1 MNREDLLKLLTREGI
16 ALLDRVAYD
25 QKGDLL
31 KQVSALRAEG
41 IDPGLVAAVL
51 TQAKLRKR
59 AVTKFGEF
67 AQSMLFTEPGLEQA
81 TRLNVAAQHAER
93 FRSAGLESVADLG
106 CGIGAE
112 SMALASLGIAVHAF
126 EIDEVTAAVASYN
139 LAPLLNATVTQADV
153 TEVDTEQFDGLMF
166 DPARREL
173 RGPMRERTLRKFD
186 PSDYSPNF
194 DWVLSK
200 ARTKPTGIKLGP
212 GHPHDGIPEDCEA
225 QWVSVSG
232 DLVECTLWFG
242 RLAREGVARSALLM
256 AKDGIHEIT
265 SDTHKRLDASMG
277 NRGEFVYEPDAAV
290 IRSHLL
296 GELAEQLDARIF
308 APEIAYLSTDSPIQ
322 SPWMRGYRVLEEMA
336 FDRKRLKAY
345 LRERRIGVLEIKKRG
360 SDVVPEVLR
369 KELALKGENTATLI
383 VTRVGDAH
391 RVLVVEAIA
400 ASTEVG

>member
-1 MNREDLLKLLTREGI
+1 
-16 ALLDRVAYD
+16 
-25 QKGDLL
+25 
-31 KQVSALRAEG
+31 
-41 IDPGLVAAVL
+41 
-51 TQAKLRKR
+51 
-59 AVTKFGEF
+59 
-67 AQSMLFTEPGLEQA
+67 
-81 TRLNVAAQHAER
+81 
-93 FRSAGLESVADLG
+93 
-106 CGIGAE
+106 
-112 SMALASLGIAVHAF
+112 
-126 EIDEVTAAVASYN
+126 
-139 LAPLLNATVTQADV
+139 
-153 TEVDTEQFDGLMF
+153 
-166 DPARREL
+166 
-173 RGPMRERTLRKFD
+173 
-186 PSDYSPNF
+186 
-194 DWVLSK
+194 
-200 ARTKPTGIKLGP
+200 
-212 GHPHDGIPEDCEA
+212 
-225 QWVSVSG
+225 
-232 DLVECTLWFG
+232 
-242 RLAREGVARSALLM
+242 M